1 MTTKIR
7 RSTAEF
13 IRDEDTGQTVIRI
26 GAQSYFKPEL
36 RATNDILPGTPTT
49 NNFKDIMRRVGVA
62 GAACAEYLGEK
73 YNEAMDPGQCELD
86 SQKAFAIEC
95 QRVAE
100 LQAGVGEKLKLA
112 KQRCWLMTNDHV
124 EMIRRLDTLYGRG
137 GTILPSEIAYLDK
150 VVNSVFDA

>member
-1 MTTKIR
+1 MTTKIN

-13 IRDEDTGQTVIRI
+13 IRDEDTGQALIRI

-49 NNFKDIMRRVGVA
+49 NNFRDLMKMVGIA
-62 GAACAEYLGEK
+62 GAACAEYLGER
-73 YNEAMDPGQCELD
+73 YGEAMDPGQCELD
-86 SQKAFAIEC
+86 SKQAFTVEC
-95 QRVAE
+95 QRLNE

-124 EMIRRLDTLYGRG
+124 EMIRRLDELYGRRG
-137 GTILPSEIAYLDK
+137 MILPVEVAYLDK
-150 VVNSVFDA
+150 VINSVFDA